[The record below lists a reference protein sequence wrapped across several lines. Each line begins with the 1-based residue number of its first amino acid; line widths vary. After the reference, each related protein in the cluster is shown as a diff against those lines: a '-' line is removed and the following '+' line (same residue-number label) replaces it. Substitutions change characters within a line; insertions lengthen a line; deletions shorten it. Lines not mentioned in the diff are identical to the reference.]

1 MRLLLDS
8 HSLLWAAFDPDRL
21 SPKARDVI
29 ERREHEIWLSHAS
42 VWELTLKISLG
53 RLHVAGALSDLIDDM
68 GLRLLP
74 ISLADIAAT
83 AHLPPVHGDPFDR
96 MLVAQAVEGGFVLV
110 TADKLVQRYPVS
122 WLW

>member
-8 HSLLWAAFDPDRL
+8 HTLLWAAFDPGRL
-21 SPKARDVI
+21 SPKARGAI
-29 ERREHEIWLSHAS
+29 ERREHELWLSHAS
-42 VWELTLKISLG
+42 IWELTIKIALG
-53 RLHVAGALSDLIDDM
+53 RLRLGGALSDLIDDM

-74 ISLADIAAT
+74 ISLVDIAGI

-96 MLVAQAVEGGFVLV
+96 MLVAQAIEGGFVLV
-110 TADKLVQRYPVS
+110 TADERIQRYPVS